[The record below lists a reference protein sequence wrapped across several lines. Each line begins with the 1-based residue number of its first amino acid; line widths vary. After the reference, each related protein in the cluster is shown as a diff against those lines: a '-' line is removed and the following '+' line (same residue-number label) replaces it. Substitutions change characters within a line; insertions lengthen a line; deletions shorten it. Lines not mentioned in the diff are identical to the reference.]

1 MKSECLTL
9 LRQLR
14 EFHPVRDGES
24 YPETYRLLVT
34 PMLYSAWERCFT
46 LCHAIGLRLLRDF
59 AAKPRALASSAR
71 AVWLIR
77 TPFFQSLVARL
88 QSHALPQEE
97 RRPQKGQFSAL
108 CEFLLAFES
117 WLTDAIDPA
126 IATDEL
132 VMRFSNVNQDV
143 VEMNAGA
150 IGIDDFPLFKE
161 IKLGRLHDLVGRR
174 NEIGHGAIINAPPN
188 ENFVELWVF
197 TENLITGYC
206 DAFAAWMQVTFT
218 EGDLEV
224 NLSP

>member
-1 MKSECLTL
+1 MPHLIET
-9 LRQLR
+9 LR

-161 IKLGRLHDLVGRR
+161 IKLGRLHDLVG
-174 NEIGHGAIINAPPN
+174 AK
-188 ENFVELWVF
+188 
-197 TENLITGYC
+197 
-206 DAFAAWMQVTFT
+206 
-218 EGDLEV
+218 
-224 NLSP
+224 